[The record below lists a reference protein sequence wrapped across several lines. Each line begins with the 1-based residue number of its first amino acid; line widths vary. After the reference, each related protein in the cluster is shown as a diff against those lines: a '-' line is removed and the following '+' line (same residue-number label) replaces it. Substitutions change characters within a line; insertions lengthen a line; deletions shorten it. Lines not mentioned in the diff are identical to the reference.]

1 MGGLITTAARLKD
14 DTVVSFRH
22 YTNND
27 FNLVLRQ
34 DDFIKEMKKI
44 SPSIKTSPKRKYMKL
59 SRDDVIDKFE
69 RRFSKTTFDYVCG
82 NSFLAPVWYGI
93 NFFDYRKN
101 VAFSVNDFSSNLHF
115 LTYNLMSNPIVIKML
130 KEGVMFTES
139 DLVRLSHNVPF
150 VYLRDILKLKELKD
164 INALYDENGEIID
177 LKGRDTFDI
186 ICSFFD
192 DNLVKPEYFKLRVKY
207 PDWDFYSHSDG
218 EDGFDILKDYLEKE
232 NLLTKNDKIAWGGF
246 ESNMR

>member
-14 DTVVSFRH
+14 GTVVSFRN

-34 DDFIKEMKKI
+34 DDFIKEMKRV
-44 SPSIKTSPKRKYMKL
+44 SPSIKISPKRKYMKL

-69 RRFSKTTFDYVCG
+69 RRFSKTMFDYVYR
-82 NSFLAPVWYGI
+82 NNFLAPFWYGI

-115 LTYNLMSNPIVIKML
+115 LTYNLMSNPLVIKML
-130 KEGVMFTES
+130 KEGIMFTES
-139 DLVRLSHNVPF
+139 DLVRLSYNVPF
-150 VYLRDILKLKELKD
+150 VYLRDLLKLKELKD
-164 INALYDENGEIID
+164 INALYDENGEIIEF
-177 LKGRDTFDI
+177 KGRDTFAI
-186 ICSFFD
+186 IRSFFEA
-192 DNLVKPEYFKLRVKY
+192 NLVKPEYFKLRVKY
-207 PDWDFYSHSDG
+207 PGWDLYSYSYG

-232 NLLTKNDKIAWGGF
+232 NLLSKNDKIAWEVF

>member
-1 MGGLITTAARLKD
+1 
-14 DTVVSFRH
+14 
-22 YTNND
+22 
-27 FNLVLRQ
+27 
-34 DDFIKEMKKI
+34 
-44 SPSIKTSPKRKYMKL
+44 
-59 SRDDVIDKFE
+59 
-69 RRFSKTTFDYVCG
+69 
-82 NSFLAPVWYGI
+82 
-93 NFFDYRKN
+93 
-101 VAFSVNDFSSNLHF
+101 
-115 LTYNLMSNPIVIKML
+115 
-130 KEGVMFTES
+130 MFTES

-192 DNLVKPEYFKLRVKY
+192 DNLVKPECFKLRVKY
-207 PDWDFYSHSDG
+207 PGWDFYSHSDG

-232 NLLTKNDKIAWGGF
+232 NLLTKNDKIAWGEF

>member
-14 DTVVSFRH
+14 GTVVSFRH

-44 SPSIKTSPKRKYMKL
+44 SPSIKISPQRKYMKL

-139 DLVRLSHNVPF
+139 DLFRLSHNVPF
-150 VYLRDILKLKELKD
+150 VYLRELLKLKELKD
-164 INALYDENGEIID
+164 INALYDENGDVLD

-186 ICSFFD
+186 IRYFFD
-192 DNLVKPEYFKLRVKY
+192 GNLVKPEYFKLRVKH
-207 PDWDFYSHSDG
+207 PRWDFYSRSDG
-218 EDGFDILKDYLEKE
+218 EYGFDILKAYLEKE
-232 NLLTKNDKIAWGGF
+232 NLLTKHDKISWGLF
-246 ESNMR
+246 ESNRR

>member
-14 DTVVSFRH
+14 GTVVSFRH
-22 YTNND
+22 YTNNE

-34 DDFIKEMKKI
+34 DDFIKEMKRI
-44 SPSIKTSPKRKYMKL
+44 SPSIKISPKRKYMKL

-69 RRFSKTTFDYVCG
+69 RRFSKTTFDYVYG
-82 NSFLAPVWYGI
+82 NSFLVPVGYGI

-101 VAFSVNDFSSNLHF
+101 VAFSVNAFSSNLHF

-150 VYLRDILKLKELKD
+150 VYLRELLKLKELKD
-164 INALYDENGEIID
+164 INALYDENGNVLD
-177 LKGRDTFDI
+177 LKDRDTFDI
-186 ICSFFD
+186 IRSFFD
-192 DNLVKPEYFKLRVKY
+192 GNLVKGEYFKLRVKY
-207 PDWDFYSHSDG
+207 PGWNFYSHSDR
-218 EDGFDILKDYLEKE
+218 EDGFDILKAYLEKE
-232 NLLTKNDKIAWGGF
+232 NLLTKNDKISWGLF
-246 ESNMR
+246 ESNGR

>member
-1 MGGLITTAARLKD
+1 MGGLITTSARLKD
-14 DTVVSFRH
+14 GTVVSFRH

-34 DDFIKEMKKI
+34 DDFVKEMKSI
-44 SPSIKTSPKRKYMKL
+44 SPSIKITPKRKYIKL

-69 RRFSKTTFDYVCG
+69 RRFSKTTSDYVYG

-130 KEGVMFTES
+130 KENVMFTES

-150 VYLRDILKLKELKD
+150 VYLRELFKLKELKN
-164 INALYDENGEIID
+164 INALYEENGNFLD
-177 LKGRDTFDI
+177 LKCRDTFDI

-207 PDWDFYSHSDG
+207 PGWDFYSYSDRD
-218 EDGFDILKDYLEKE
+218 DGFNILKDYLEKE
-232 NLLTKNDKIAWGGF
+232 KLITKNDKIAWELF
-246 ESNMR
+246 ESNWR